1 MVIKKSIFF
10 QRVLKKNIFSKKK
23 KFLYYKSIYNFSC
36 RLHYYEL
43 TKAQWWKKYLV
54 SYYYISV
61 TINTVGYGDIVPH
74 TTFERLFGALFI
86 FFACGIFA
94 YTLNA
99 IGTIVQRLQ
108 RRKDHF
114 INNLTTINEYMINKN
129 INIDLRIRIQKYL
142 EYVWKEE
149 SFQSPEEQSLI
160 INKLSSSLKEELL
173 LEANGTPLKNISF
186 FRSNFSENTLRKLAY
201 TMQEIRCNPG
211 EIIFFKGQ
219 KTDHDMYFVRKGEIQ
234 IFDQHNKNNK
244 TCVINLIKKGG
255 VFGEM
260 SFFTEQEREI
270 STKSVNFTSIFVI
283 QLSEFKK
290 ILAENFNDYQKY
302 CQIKDKISIMD
313 DYSDLNPVCSLCK
326 TNGNHFSVHCPN
338 LHLSI
343 SKNRI
348 LDKNLFS
355 HFNERATHTRQ
366 TIRRHN
372 FFAKFKLLIEISKQF
387 QMDLNDE
394 TSELASVQYE
404 SEEIKYDLK
413 SLNDDCEEGK
423 VSL

>member
-1 MVIKKSIFF
+1 MIK
-10 QRVLKKNIFSKKK
+10 R
-23 KFLYYKSIYNFSC
+23 
-36 RLHYYEL
+36 
-43 TKAQWWKKYLV
+43 
-54 SYYYISV
+54 
-61 TINTVGYGDIVPH
+61 
-74 TTFERLFGALFI
+74 
-86 FFACGIFA
+86 
-94 YTLNA
+94 
-99 IGTIVQRLQ
+99 
-108 RRKDHF
+108 
-114 INNLTTINEYMINKN
+114 N

-149 SFQSPEEQSLI
+149 SFHSSEEEFLI
-160 INKLSSSLKEELL
+160 IKKLSSSLKEELL

-270 STKSVNFTSIFVI
+270 SAKSVNFTSIFVI

-313 DYSDLNPVCSLCK
+313 DYSDLNPVCSFCK
-326 TNGNHFSVHCPN
+326 MKGS
-338 LHLSI
+338 HLSI
-343 SKNRI
+343 NCQNLHVRFSKQRI
-348 LDKNLFS
+348 FEKNS
-355 HFNERATHTRQ
+355 VPCFNERAIYKRNSKKS
-366 TIRRHN
+366 HN
-372 FFAKFKLLIEISKQF
+372 SVAKFILLLEISKQF
-387 QMDLNDE
+387 RIDLNDE
-394 TSELASVQYE
+394 TSEITSVQYE
-404 SEEIKYDLK
+404 SEELKHDHRIINEETEENKESRFPTSNFISKEIINLPTLISNTNFNLDENKFIHSKNSTKYNTTVHSYFCSIMISTNSSPLK
-413 SLNDDCEEGK
+413 TIFPITITNL
-423 VSL
+423 